1 MKSGKKTE
9 PTVIIIFGGTGD
21 LTKRKLI
28 PAFYNLYLDK
38 WLGDQFAVIGM
49 GRTQFSDEEYRER
62 LKEGIGEFSRR
73 GRPEDGQWATFA
85 KSITYLQSEIANADA
100 YTKLAEQLGALDNAW
115 GVRANRIFYLSV
127 APRFIEPITTN
138 LGRTGIAG
146 DPSRDRIVVEKPF
159 GHDLQ
164 SARELNGLIA
174 KTFNEC
180 QIYRIDHY
188 LGKET
193 VQNILAFRFANTL
206 FEPLWNRNYID
217 YVQITVAEQ
226 VGVED
231 RGGYYEGAGALRDM
245 IQNHL
250 LQLMCMI
257 AMEPPVSFEA
267 DEIRNRKVDVLKAVR
282 QFRPEEVSRYAV
294 RGQYGPGWIEGKKVP
309 GYRQETGVNP
319 HSNTE
324 TYAAVKFF
332 VDNWRWQGVPF
343 YVRTGKHLQEKVS
356 LVTVQFRPVPHLSFP
371 SDVADSL
378 LPNRLSMHIQPQM
391 DIRLRFQAKQP
402 GLQMTLNPVEM
413 VFDYKSSYT
422 GQAPEAYETLLLD
435 VMQGDATLFMRADQV
450 EAAWA
455 VIMPI
460 LETWESRPSLE
471 FPNYAAGMWGP
482 ENAEALIARSGHA
495 WAFSPVANGHGAVE
509 KEKAKAAAV

>member
-1 MKSGKKTE
+1 MKPGKKTE
-9 PTVIIIFGGTGD
+9 PTVIVIFGGTGD
-21 LTKRKLI
+21 LTKRKLV

-38 WLGDQFAVIGM
+38 WLDKFAVIGM
-49 GRTQFSDEEYRER
+49 GRTAFSDDQYRER
-62 LKEGIGEFSRR
+62 LQEGITEFSRR
-73 GRPEDGQWATFA
+73 GKAEDGQWASFA
-85 KSITYLQSEIANADA
+85 QSITYLQSEIADPAA
-100 YTKLAEQLGALDNAW
+100 YAQLAERLDAIDRAW

-127 APRFIEPITTN
+127 APRFIEPITSN
-138 LGRTGIAG
+138 LGKTGIAA
-146 DPSRDRIVVEKPF
+146 DPGRDRIVVEKPF
-159 GHDLQ
+159 GHDLA
-164 SARELNGLIA
+164 SARELNSLIA
-174 KTFNEC
+174 KTFSEC

-267 DEIRNRKVDVLKAVR
+267 DEIRNRKVDVLRAVR
-282 QFRPEEVSRYAV
+282 RFRAEDVSRNAV
-294 RGQYGPGWIEGKKVP
+294 RGQYGPGWIEGRKVP
-309 GYRQETGVNP
+309 GYRQEDGVNP
-319 HSNTE
+319 QSNTE

-356 LVTVQFRPVPHLSFP
+356 LVTVQFRPVPHLSFRRWT
-371 SDVADSL
+371 SGCAS
-378 LPNRLSMHIQPQM
+378 RL
-391 DIRLRFQAKQP
+391 
-402 GLQMTLNPVEM
+402 N
-413 VFDYKSSYT
+413 
-422 GQAPEAYETLLLD
+422 
-435 VMQGDATLFMRADQV
+435 
-450 EAAWA
+450 
-455 VIMPI
+455 
-460 LETWESRPSLE
+460 
-471 FPNYAAGMWGP
+471 
-482 ENAEALIARSGHA
+482 
-495 WAFSPVANGHGAVE
+495 SPDC
-509 KEKAKAAAV
+509 K